1 MFFPLDNALRPLYVV
16 VSMQHLDTRW
26 RLITTGVLILQIL
39 VMVYVL
45 ELHSSAL
52 SALSERLARV
62 ETKIDL
68 LRSP

>member
-1 MFFPLDNALRPLYVV
+1 MARRPLYIVV
-16 VSMQHLDTRW
+16 VLYHTDTRW
-26 RLITTGVLILQIL
+26 RLFSTAILILQIL

-52 SALSERLARV
+52 ATLSERLARV

-68 LRSP
+68 LNAPTGGPRR

>member
-1 MFFPLDNALRPLYVV
+1 MT
-16 VSMQHLDTRW
+16 HLDTRW
-26 RLITTGVLILQIL
+26 RLSTTAILIIQIL

-68 LRSP
+68 LRAP

>member
-1 MFFPLDNALRPLYVV
+1 MVV
-16 VSMQHLDTRW
+16 VLYHLDTRW
-26 RLITTGVLILQIL
+26 RIFSTVILLLQIL

-45 ELHSSAL
+45 EIHSSAI

-68 LRSP
+68 LRAPQGGPRR